1 MVWGGRTQEAKPM
14 AKAKQFSKAKAKAK
28 AKAKTTTK
36 ENDRLQKKVRAVRVY
51 PVML

>member
-1 MVWGGRTQEAKPM
+1 MVWRGRTQEAKPM
-14 AKAKQFSKAKAKAK
+14 AKAKELSK